1 MSGNTDKI
9 HTIYL
14 AGGCFWGLEAYMK
27 KLPGVL
33 DTAVGYANGATENPT
48 YEQVCSGKTG
58 HAETVRVDYDRTCI
72 STVRLLEGFFHVV
85 DPTSVDRQ
93 GNDRGNQYRSG
104 IYYVEEAD
112 RDIAEKVR
120 EEQARKNTRPVV
132 TELLPLTAFWPAEE
146 YHQDY
151 LDKNP
156 GGYCH
161 INLNRA
167 EEFIREKEGEKDD
180 LFRRIREA
188 VYPVPEEKERR
199 ERLTGIQYE
208 VTQKN
213 ATERPFTN
221 EYAGNFDKGIYVDV
235 VTGEPL
241 FSSEDK
247 FESGCGW
254 PSFSRAIIPDVLK
267 EKKDTSH
274 FMVRTEVRSRAGDSH
289 LGHVFEDGPEER
301 GGLRYCIN
309 SAAVRFIPFDK
320 LEEEGYGYLRQ
331 LFA

>member
-132 TELLPLTAFWPAEE
+132 TELLPLAAFWPAEE

-199 ERLTGIQYE
+199 EKLTGIQYE

-247 FESGCGW
+247 SV
-254 PSFSRAIIPDVLK
+254 PILS
-267 EKKDTSH
+267 
-274 FMVRTEVRSRAGDSH
+274 
-289 LGHVFEDGPEER
+289 
-301 GGLRYCIN
+301 
-309 SAAVRFIPFDK
+309 
-320 LEEEGYGYLRQ
+320 
-331 LFA
+331 

>member
-1 MSGNTDKI
+1 M
-9 HTIYL
+9 
-14 AGGCFWGLEAYMK
+14 
-27 KLPGVL
+27 
-33 DTAVGYANGATENPT
+33 
-48 YEQVCSGKTG
+48 
-58 HAETVRVDYDRTCI
+58 
-72 STVRLLEGFFHVV
+72 

-132 TELLPLTAFWPAEE
+132 TELLPLAAFWPAEE

-199 ERLTGIQYE
+199 EKLTGIQYE